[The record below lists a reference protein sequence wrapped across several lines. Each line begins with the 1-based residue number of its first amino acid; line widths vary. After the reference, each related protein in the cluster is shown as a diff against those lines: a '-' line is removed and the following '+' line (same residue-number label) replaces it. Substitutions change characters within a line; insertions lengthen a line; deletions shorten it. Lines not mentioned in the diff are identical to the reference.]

1 MTKRNSLVAALLVIA
16 ITTYLLYQQVPS
28 LLSGARSAALQP
40 ALSQAQQEETFIC
53 PMHPEVSQHHPG
65 TCPICGMKLVPSDQH
80 EAHEH
85 GVHVDNATIQTLG
98 VRLASVTKSALGQDL
113 QAYGNIVVD
122 ERTLYNVHTKY
133 EGWIKKLYVH
143 SVGERIKAGQVLYEI
158 YSPDLIARER
168 SYISNIDRRKQLL
181 QTINTTPATES
192 EYVMDLAMDAAKDR
206 SKLHVEEG
214 VSIET
219 IQEMENTKQ
228 APDVAKIVAG
238 VSGVVTQLNVRE
250 GTFVPS
256 ATTLLTLADTAKAWV
271 DIPLYPDQ
279 MALVNVGDPVTI
291 RAPNGETIDAK
302 LDFIS
307 PLADNNKVR
316 ARVYIDNTRFRLR
329 PGAFADVT
337 IKARPH
343 QALALP
349 QSAILHTAQ
358 GDTVML
364 CLGEGHFV
372 PVPVE
377 TGVED
382 GERVEIVSGLKEGAE
397 VAINGQF
404 LLDAASSMNAAAER
418 MHMH

>member
-1 MTKRNSLVAALLVIA
+1 
-16 ITTYLLYQQVPS
+16 
-28 LLSGARSAALQP
+28 
-40 ALSQAQQEETFIC
+40 
-53 PMHPEVSQHHPG
+53 
-65 TCPICGMKLVPSDQH
+65 
-80 EAHEH
+80 
-85 GVHVDNATIQTLG
+85 
-98 VRLASVTKSALGQDL
+98 
-113 QAYGNIVVD
+113 
-122 ERTLYNVHTKY
+122 
-133 EGWIKKLYVH
+133 
-143 SVGERIKAGQVLYEI
+143 
-158 YSPDLIARER
+158 
-168 SYISNIDRRKQLL
+168 
-181 QTINTTPATES
+181 
-192 EYVMDLAMDAAKDR
+192 MDLAMDAAKDR

-214 VSIET
+214 VSVET
-219 IQEMENTKQ
+219 IQQMEDTKQ
-228 APDVAKIVAG
+228 APDVSKIVAG
-238 VSGVVTQLNVRE
+238 SSGVVTQLNVRE
-250 GTFVPS
+250 GTFVPA
-256 ATTLLTLADTAKAWV
+256 ATTLLTLADTAKAWI

-279 MALVNVGDPVTI
+279 AALVSVGDPVII

-316 ARVYIDNTRFRLR
+316 GRAYIDNTRFHLR
-329 PGAFADVT
+329 PGAFADMT

-349 QSAILHTAQ
+349 RSAVLHTAQ
-358 GDTVML
+358 GDTAML

-397 VAINGQF
+397 VAVNGQF